1 MGLLPPLRG
10 IIDRRI
16 LVNFRID
23 PDAIR
28 DAELLPDGF
37 RPRTVD
43 GVAIG
48 GICCIRLADIR
59 PVGLPTGLGLSSENA
74 AHRIGVE
81 WDEDAS
87 EHDQRKS
94 LMEDDRRESISEN
107 EHSDREDGEQRT
119 GVYIPRRDTN
129 SLLNSF
135 IGSRVFGRHYQASF
149 QVSEGDGRYELTM
162 RSPNGPVMMH
172 VEAREPDTFPEN
184 SVFEDTADASAYHQ
198 CGSVGYCP
206 SPDESR
212 LQGVELTTDEWQV
225 QPLAVESV
233 SASFFETRLPADA
246 VEFDNALLM
255 DGIGHQWDPRPSKP
269 TSAAPF

>member
-1 MGLLPPLRG
+1 MGLFPPLRG

-59 PVGLPTGLGLSSENA
+59 PAGLPTGLGLSSENA

-81 WDEDAS
+81 WE
-87 EHDQRKS
+87 Q
-94 LMEDDRRESISEN
+94 
-107 EHSDREDGEQRT
+107 DGEWQS
-119 GVYIPRRDTN
+119 GVYIPRRDTD

-149 QVSEGDGRYELTM
+149 EVSEGDQRQSISEDDGRYELTM

-172 VEAREPDTFPEN
+172 VEARETDTFPED
-184 SVFEDTADASAYHQ
+184 SVFEDTHAASAYHQ

-206 SPDESR
+206 SPDESQ

-225 QPLAVESV
+225 QPLAVERV
-233 SASFFETRLPADA
+233 SASFFETRLPEEALT
-246 VEFDNALLM
+246 FDNALLM

-269 TSAAPF
+269 VNAVSV